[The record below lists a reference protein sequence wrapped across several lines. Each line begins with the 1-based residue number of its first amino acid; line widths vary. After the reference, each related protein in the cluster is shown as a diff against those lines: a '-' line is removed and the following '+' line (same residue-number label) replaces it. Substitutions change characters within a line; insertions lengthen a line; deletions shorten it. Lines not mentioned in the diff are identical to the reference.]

1 MSENCKIRYNLK
13 GTQVFTRKIHGNQC
27 LLKSGHGKTKRD
39 LYYLEDRTQCSQLSY
54 KREGNI
60 AHLESEL
67 LKDIY

>member
-1 MSENCKIRYNLK
+1 M
-13 GTQVFTRKIHGNQC
+13 FTRKIHGNQC